1 MDDASARRLRQQ
13 EFEGSVTYGSMSG
26 APKTAQNENA
36 GWGKKGDLR
45 GAVRAHQESPG
56 KPAKVRE
63 NEVDKPKKMGLMVSL
78 PAPLFDVVL
87 VVLRHLKYA

>member
-1 MDDASARRLRQQ
+1 MTPALEDFVNRSSKGRLPMARCQARLKQHKTKTQ
-13 EFEGSVTYGSMSG
+13 DG
-26 APKTAQNENA
+26 A
-36 GWGKKGDLR
+36 KGDLR

-63 NEVDKPKKMGLMVSL
+63 NEVDKAKKMGLMVRL